1 MTFGW
6 SSKKTSVNMDLFA
19 SYMQNFISSLI
30 DPSLNPV
37 IPTSPGVRTYVNL
50 DEAFKTGFEFT
61 WTQELGIGL
70 QHQMAVAYTYA
81 KDLERNEPLP
91 EIAPLDLRYTLRGVY
106 LRGRLLP
113 EATFRHVLEQ
123 SRISSEYGESRTPSF
138 SLLDVKLSYRFS
150 DEVRVSAGA
159 NNLFNVNYYEHL
171 SRSVRG
177 SADPI
182 FAPGRNVF
190 ASVSV
195 NF

>member
-1 MTFGW
+1 
-6 SSKKTSVNMDLFA
+6 MDIFA
-19 SYMQNFISSLI
+19 SYMQNFISSFI

-37 IPTSPGVRTYVNL
+37 IGTSPGVRTYVNL

-70 QHQMAVAYTYA
+70 QHQMAVAYTFA

-91 EIAPLDLRYTLRGVY
+91 EIAPLDLRYKLRGVY

-113 EATFRHVLEQ
+113 EATFRHVMEQ
-123 SRISSEYGESRTPSF
+123 SRISHEYGESRTPSF
-138 SLLDVKLSYRFS
+138 SLLDVKLSYRFLDAVS
-150 DEVRVSAGA
+150 LSAGV

-177 SADPI
+177 TADPI
-182 FAPGRNVF
+182 FAQGRNVF
-190 ASVSV
+190 ASVSLS
-195 NF
+195 F